1 MPDIVRIYFD
11 VLNNIFSYLLI
22 YAVAKNHTD
31 VVPSIKRNA
40 VIISLNVLYSIP
52 ESIPY
57 NEFLSFLI
65 PYIYTLAICYP
76 HFKRTFVIYIKFFL
90 IDTIG
95 LFIISLFHFL
105 FLNDEAL
112 YDESVYYHR
121 SITVICRALV
131 YIFYSLYIHGRRMKR
146 INRFY
151 QYLFSGII
159 LCISLALSYLTLYIC
174 KTTEVDAPTIPLLMS
189 ALFLLII
196 ACLEIYRQF
205 INILEENMQM
215 QIQLEKSK
223 LTAEYSNAIDKRLRE
238 LHSMRHD
245 MRNHFLTI
253 DGYAS
258 MKRSESIHQYISQ
271 ISAKL
276 EN

>member
-1 MPDIVRIYFD
+1 MPDIVRLYFD
-11 VLNNIFSYLLI
+11 LFDNIFTCLLI

-31 VVPSIKRNA
+31 IVLSIKRST
-40 VIISLNVLYSIP
+40 VIILINVLYSIP

-57 NEFLSFLI
+57 NEFFTYLF
-65 PYIYTLAICYP
+65 PYCIIFAICYP
-76 HFKRTFVIYIKFFL
+76 HWKNTFVIYIKHFL
-90 IDTIG
+90 IQTIG
-95 LFIISLFHFL
+95 LLIISLFHFL
-105 FLNDEAL
+105 ILDDNAIYKENF
-112 YDESVYYHR
+112 YYHK
-121 SITVICRALV
+121 SKGVICLALV
-131 YIFYSLYIHGRRMKR
+131 YIFYVLYIHGKRMKH

-174 KTTEVDAPTIPLLMS
+174 QTTEFDAPTIPILMS

-196 ACLEIYRQF
+196 ACLEIYKRF

-215 QIQLEKSK
+215 QIQLEKTK
-223 LTAEYSNAIDKRLRE
+223 LTAEYSDTIDKRLKE
-238 LHSMRHD
+238 LHSLRHD

-271 ISAKL
+271 ISEKL
-276 EN
+276 

>member
-11 VLNNIFSYLLI
+11 VLNNIFTYLLI
-22 YAVAKNHTD
+22 YAIAKNHTD
-31 VVPSIKRNA
+31 IVFSPKKNA
-40 VIISLNVLYSIP
+40 VIILLNVLYSIP
-52 ESIPY
+52 KSIPY
-57 NEFLSFLI
+57 NEFFTFLI
-65 PYIYTLAICYP
+65 PYGITFAICYP
-76 HFKRTFVIYIKFFL
+76 HWKKTFVIYIKHFFIENTGLVIVSTLHFL
-90 IDTIG
+90 I
-95 LFIISLFHFL
+95 
-105 FLNDEAL
+105 LNDNAL
-112 YDESVYYHR
+112 YDENLYYHR
-121 SITVICRALV
+121 SKGLICSVLV
-131 YIFYSLYIHGRRMKR
+131 YIFYLLYIHGKRMKH

-174 KTTEVDAPTIPLLMS
+174 KTTEFDAPTIPILMS

-196 ACLEIYRQF
+196 ACLEIYKRF

-223 LTAEYSNAIDKRLRE
+223 LTAEYSDTIDKRLKE
-238 LHSMRHD
+238 LHSLRHD

-271 ISAKL
+271 ISEKL
-276 EN
+276 